1 VDVVGGFPLGVGLHV
16 HELDREGRALDPVG
30 VPDAGIV

>member
-1 VDVVGGFPLGVGLHV
+1 VDVVGGIPVGVGRHV

-30 VPDAGIV
+30 VLDAGTV